1 MIRTL
6 FAVEFIQPNRP
17 EERFDDEFSF
27 VMDCN
32 RFASEY
38 NQFIVVWDWLFRSEL
53 SPTHSIRFLNPVMN
67 KMYRTYYNSSGF
79 PSGESRKEDVWW
91 HLETGKLIK
100 GAFHLYQWPMVFL
113 IRPITKPSN
122 CTQPGPPP
130 VLHRIR
136 QDNYSPTKPP
146 HLNLVPWPTR
156 TGCTWAQAPTDLR
169 GERPPGAAARGES
182 PAPCEIYWCLAE
194 RLPQDCPITVLL
206 HFPPPSLSLF
216 IFFNFGFFWHDNFP
230 ILLFFPDMSL
240 WIYAY
245 MYIYMCLIYITIF
258 SQGKVS
264 LFCLIVL
271 SF

>member
-6 FAVEFIQPNRP
+6 FAIEFIQPNRP

-130 VLHRIR
+130 VLHRMR

-146 HLNLVPWPTR
+146 IWTSYRNRH
-156 TGCTWAQAPTDLR
+156 A
-169 GERPPGAAARGES
+169 PGARE
-182 PAPCEIYWCLAE
+182 P
-194 RLPQDCPITVLL
+194 RLLPT
-206 HFPPPSLSLF
+206 S
-216 IFFNFGFFWHDNFP
+216 G
-230 ILLFFPDMSL
+230 
-240 WIYAY
+240 
-245 MYIYMCLIYITIF
+245 
-258 SQGKVS
+258 VS
-264 LFCLIVL
+264 VHPVQQREENLQPHVKSIDA
-271 SF
+271 